1 MLRQGAL
8 ALAAL
13 ALAAPGVAQ
22 DAVRSPGEIVATA
35 PSRDWVTIAPQD
47 LLVMTLAPDAEGNA
61 RKVVIQLIGAPFSQG
76 WVDNIRTLA
85 KAKYWDGMAIL
96 RVQDNYVV
104 QWGQPDPGMGIAE
117 KPVPDGLKVMSKQD
131 YTADFAQGM
140 FGRIYDSGGPR
151 DEEEYVRPPMRIVT
165 STSYTTPDPYAD
177 AWGFSAGFPIAM
189 DLVNGRRKGAITT
202 VPANAWP
209 VHCYGMVGV
218 GRGNPP
224 DTGDGSQLYAVIGHA
239 PRHLDRNLAV
249 VGRVVDGIE
258 HLSSLPRGKGPA
270 SYYADPAKRVPI
282 VSVRLAAELPKG
294 ERPHFE
300 YLATDSDSFAQY
312 VDARA
317 HRRDPFFVTSADG
330 ADICNIPVPI
340 RAVAAE

>member
-151 DEEEYVRPPMRIVT
+151 RGVC
-165 STSYTTPDPYAD
+165 S
-177 AWGFSAGFPIAM
+177 
-189 DLVNGRRKGAITT
+189 
-202 VPANAWP
+202 PANA
-209 VHCYGMVGV
+209 HS
-218 GRGNPP
+218 NF
-224 DTGDGSQLYAVIGHA
+224 DQLHHA
-239 PRHLDRNLAV
+239 
-249 VGRVVDGIE
+249 
-258 HLSSLPRGKGPA
+258 
-270 SYYADPAKRVPI
+270 
-282 VSVRLAAELPKG
+282 
-294 ERPHFE
+294 
-300 YLATDSDSFAQY
+300 
-312 VDARA
+312 
-317 HRRDPFFVTSADG
+317 
-330 ADICNIPVPI
+330 
-340 RAVAAE
+340 